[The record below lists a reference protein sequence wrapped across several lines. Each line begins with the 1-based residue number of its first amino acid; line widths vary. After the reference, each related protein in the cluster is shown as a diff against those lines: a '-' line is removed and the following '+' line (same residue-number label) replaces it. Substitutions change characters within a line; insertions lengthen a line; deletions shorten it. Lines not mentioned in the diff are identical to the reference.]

1 MALSDYLERKE
12 PILYLVTMEESRA
25 EAEIQKYC
33 DSRSPAIPLFR
44 WSSTRGLEAV
54 RGGVVESVTLAEE
67 GDPRLQA
74 QAPLLAILRYAV
86 SQCKEDGLFLLKDVH
101 QFLRSGGGYNPAV
114 ALTVRALRDAFYE
127 LRALGKPRKIV
138 LLCPEVMIPPDL
150 EKELRVCDLPLPN
163 RQDLAGTVA
172 RMRRRAQAIKE
183 RDRQFV
189 LDTPG
194 GEAFDLAMANAAQGL
209 TQVEV
214 EYILENMLFVER
226 RLDGDSPR
234 RMTRE
239 KQQIIRKSGVL
250 EYIPSEE
257 LEHLEVGG
265 LEVMLQWLSL
275 RKHVFLNIEQ
285 ASRDYGIRQVPR
297 GVLLLGI
304 SGCGKSLVCKKIAQ
318 DWGLALLRLDV
329 GAIFDRYVGASEERI
344 RRALQVAESVAPC
357 ILWVDEIEK
366 GFSMSSGGDGGTSAR
381 VLGTLLVWMQEKKA
395 PVFIAATAND
405 ITSLPP
411 ELLRAGRFDNRF
423 FVGCPGDLAR
433 EEIFRI
439 HLRSHKLDPGQFDLP
454 ALVDKSFGYTGA
466 EIEQSV
472 LDSAYDAFFE
482 RRRATT
488 EDILRNIRRNRPL
501 VKSLGKQMSR
511 ILQMLDEGRV
521 ELASEQT
528 IQVKELIERV
538 GISLV

>member
-1 MALSDYLERKE
+1 MALSDYLDRKE
-12 PILYLVTMEESRA
+12 PIVYVATMEESRA
-25 EAEIQKYC
+25 ETEIQKYC
-33 DSRSPAIPLFR
+33 DSRTPAMPLFR
-44 WSSTRGLEAV
+44 WSSTRGLERV
-54 RGGVVESVTLAEE
+54 HSGVVEPVTLAEE
-67 GDPRLQA
+67 GDPRVQA
-74 QAPLLAILRYAV
+74 QAPLLAVLRYAV
-86 SQCKEDGLFLLKDVH
+86 NQCKEDGLFLLKDVH
-101 QFLRSGGGYNPAV
+101 QFLRGGSGYNPVV
-114 ALTVRALRDAFYE
+114 ALTVRALREAFYE

-138 LLCPEVMIPPDL
+138 LLCPEIVIPPDL
-150 EKELRVCDLPLPN
+150 EKELRICDLPLPS
-163 RQDLAGTVA
+163 RQELASTVA
-172 RMRRRAQAIKE
+172 RMRCRAQAIKE
-183 RDRQFV
+183 RDRQFL
-189 LDTPG
+189 LDISDS
-194 GEAFDLAMANAAQGL
+194 EAFDGAMASAAQGL

-226 RLDGDSPR
+226 RLDADAPR
-234 RMTRE
+234 RLTRE

-250 EYIPSEE
+250 EYIPAEQ
-257 LEHLEVGG
+257 LERLEVGG

-285 ASRDYGIRQVPR
+285 ASRDYGIKQVPR

-304 SGCGKSLVCKKIAQ
+304 SGCGKSLICKKIAQ

-366 GFSMSSGGDGGTSAR
+366 GFSMSSGDGGTSAR

-423 FVGCPGDLAR
+423 FVGCPGTLAR

-439 HLRSHKLDPGQFDLP
+439 HLRSHKLDPEQFDMKE
-454 ALVDKSFGYTGA
+454 LVDNSFGYTGA

-472 LDSAYDAFFE
+472 LDSAYDAFYE
-482 RRRATT
+482 RRRATSG
-488 EDILRNIRRNRPL
+488 DVLHNIRRNRPL

-521 ELASEQT
+521 ELASAQT
-528 IQVKELIERV
+528 IQVNELIERL
-538 GISLV
+538 GIALA